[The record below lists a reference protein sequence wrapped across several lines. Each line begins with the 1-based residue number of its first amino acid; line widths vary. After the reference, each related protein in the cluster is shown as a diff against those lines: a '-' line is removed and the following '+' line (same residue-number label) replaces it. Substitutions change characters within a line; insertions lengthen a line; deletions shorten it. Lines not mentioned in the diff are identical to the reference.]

1 MIAQKEEFPMISL
14 SRFNVAAV
22 LICATATLAACNGG
36 SPVPL
41 SPGGIQQP
49 GPFAKNASKKNHCL
63 KNACI
68 YVASYENS
76 VTVYPLKANGNV
88 APVQQL
94 SGSNTG
100 LKYVWGVAVDDAH
113 NIYAANYEGSLD
125 PEGDLTVYASGSNG
139 NVAPTASIEGTSSG
153 DEMFNPSG
161 IALDAADNIYATGY
175 ISKSISVYAPGSN
188 GTPTPIQY
196 IEGGNTEISQPTS
209 LAVAPDGMMYVT
221 NWNTMAVTVYAP
233 GANGDVAPIRTI
245 SGSKTGIYHPSSVA
259 VDRKGMIYVASAGE
273 GSPAGCCVTVYAKDA
288 NGDVAPIRS
297 ISGSNTE
304 IDGPNGI
311 ALDSDDNVYVT
322 DYFTNS
328 VTEYVKNA
336 NGNVAPIRTISGSST
351 LLDEPVGLTV
361 H

>member
-1 MIAQKEEFPMISL
+1 MITQKEELQMISF
-14 SRFNVAAV
+14 SHIKVVAV
-22 LICATATLAACNGG
+22 LIGTSAALAGCNGG
-36 SPVPL
+36 SSIPL
-41 SPGGIQQP
+41 SPEGVREP
-49 GPFAKNASKKNHCL
+49 GPLAETISKKTNCA

-68 YVASYENS
+68 YVGNFDNR
-76 VTVYPLKANGNV
+76 VTVYPVKANGNV
-88 APVQQL
+88 TPVQQL

-100 LKYVWGVAVDDAH
+100 LKDVWAVAVDDAR

-139 NVAPTASIEGTSSG
+139 NVAPTASIEGTASG

-161 IALDAADNIYATGY
+161 IGLDAAGNIYATGHT
-175 ISKSISVYAPGSN
+175 SNSISVYAPGSN

-196 IEGGNTEISQPTS
+196 IEGDNTEISQPSS

-221 NWNTMAVTVYAP
+221 NWNTMAVTIYAP
-233 GANGDVAPIRTI
+233 GANGNVAPIRTI

-259 VDRKGMIYVASAGE
+259 IDRKGIIYVSSAEE

-288 NGDVAPIRS
+288 NGDVAPIRT
-297 ISGSNTE
+297 ISGSNTG

-311 ALDSDDNVYVT
+311 AVDSDDNVYVAE
-322 DYFTNS
+322 YFTDS
-328 VTEYVKNA
+328 VTEYAKNA
-336 NGNVAPIRTISGSST
+336 HGNVAPIRTISGSNT
-351 LLDEPVGLTV
+351 LLDEPAGLTV

>member
-1 MIAQKEEFPMISL
+1 
-14 SRFNVAAV
+14 
-22 LICATATLAACNGG
+22 
-36 SPVPL
+36 
-41 SPGGIQQP
+41 
-49 GPFAKNASKKNHCL
+49 
-63 KNACI
+63 
-68 YVASYENS
+68 
-76 VTVYPLKANGNV
+76 
-88 APVQQL
+88 
-94 SGSNTG
+94 
-100 LKYVWGVAVDDAH
+100 
-113 NIYAANYEGSLD
+113 
-125 PEGDLTVYASGSNG
+125 
-139 NVAPTASIEGTSSG
+139 
-153 DEMFNPSG
+153 
-161 IALDAADNIYATGY
+161 
-175 ISKSISVYAPGSN
+175 
-188 GTPTPIQY
+188 
-196 IEGGNTEISQPTS
+196 
-209 LAVAPDGMMYVT
+209 MMYVT